1 MLHPSSPDEPGGS
14 QDPASLIAESRFVA
28 ARLTYWLR
36 VVRMKRWF
44 GAFLAY
50 LLIALCAL
58 LIWAYLKPGTPPISG
73 VAWELVPALALVC
86 AYGAFEAVRYVLT
99 LSSMAQ
105 EMRALSDYQVTV
117 TRAAEDALPEASA
130 K

>member
-1 MLHPSSPDEPGGS
+1 MSQPSSPDEPGGF
-14 QDPASLIAESRFVA
+14 QDPASLIAEARFVS
-28 ARLTYWLR
+28 ARLTYWVR

-44 GAFLAY
+44 GAFLAH

-58 LIWAYLKPGTPPISG
+58 LIWVYLKPGTPPISG
-73 VAWELVPALALVC
+73 VAWELVPALALLC

-105 EMRALSDYQVTV
+105 EMRALSDYQVAA
-117 TRAAEDALPEASA
+117 TRAAEDALPETGA